1 MSEKTST
8 VQSAT
13 APKTRK
19 RPYRLKLYG
28 DLVCRYR
35 FHPERT
41 VKTRSAYRL
50 EAVLY
55 KGKKWIRETKT
66 QYAVGRKRESESLRK
81 PGVPPLPPPISI
93 MEKTLCKLLYSDTI
107 ASGILR
113 NGGSTGSQSLSISM
127 AEYWLSMHKQ
137 AESMFWGNDAE
148 EAIKEKR
155 LLMTRMMLCFGEF
168 DLTRFLRKDNMSDAE
183 YDDALHAACD
193 EIRGY
198 ITRMPGDGGRDRLH
212 EIIIRRSYGDQV
224 SLDQVAES
232 RGNTQTVREY
242 SHTLWNVVS
251 RYVRDK
257 DPSVFRKVATT
268 YAKRFN
274 PHKNAGKAITANM
287 KQRTLSLREYR
298 ELYDRLVKKQSKG
311 DIPAV
316 NIAILMCLLMG
327 MQMKEVCALDTK
339 DILPIEGYLHSHCVQ
354 VYKQMTKEKAKYTI
368 TEIPEDKRV
377 RCIPIPSEIYK
388 LLAIN
393 KNDGPLFLHALGKR
407 LTPDDV
413 KREMKKLFSGGR
425 SLKIYRDTG
434 DREIDLGYIVSDA
447 HSANSASALWRRSG
461 LADDE
466 IRYLCGHSPNNTVS
480 KNYIDYENAHKKYA
494 MLAQM
499 DLAISEI
506 VCENREPL
514 IDPIMHEFSPLRE
527 NAQNLV
533 IPGVP
538 RHTIVGI
545 MNADEPMRIDIRVGH
560 GATIVCRPR

>member
-1 MSEKTST
+1 
-8 VQSAT
+8 
-13 APKTRK
+13 
-19 RPYRLKLYG
+19 
-28 DLVCRYR
+28 
-35 FHPERT
+35 
-41 VKTRSAYRL
+41 
-50 EAVLY
+50 
-55 KGKKWIRETKT
+55 
-66 QYAVGRKRESESLRK
+66 
-81 PGVPPLPPPISI
+81 
-93 MEKTLCKLLYSDTI
+93 
-107 ASGILR
+107 
-113 NGGSTGSQSLSISM
+113 
-127 AEYWLSMHKQ
+127 
-137 AESMFWGNDAE
+137 
-148 EAIKEKR
+148 
-155 LLMTRMMLCFGEF
+155 
-168 DLTRFLRKDNMSDAE
+168 
-183 YDDALHAACD
+183 
-193 EIRGY
+193 
-198 ITRMPGDGGRDRLH
+198 MPGDGGRDRLH

-232 RGNTQTVREY
+232 MGNTQTVREY
-242 SHTLWNVVS
+242 SHTLWNVIS

-257 DPSVFRKVATT
+257 GPSVFRKVDTT

-298 ELYDRLVKKQSKG
+298 ELYDGLVKKQSKD

-316 NIAILMCLLMG
+316 NMAILTCLLMG

-339 DILPIEGYLHSHCVQ
+339 DILPIEGYRHSYCVQ

-377 RCIPIPSEIYK
+377 RCIPIPNEIYK

-393 KNDGPLFLHALGKR
+393 KNDGPLFLSASGKR
-407 LTPDDV
+407 LTPGNV

-434 DREIDLGYIVSDA
+434 DRKIDLGYIVSDA

-480 KNYIDYENAHKKYA
+480 KNYIDYKNAHKMHA

-506 VCENREPL
+506 VCENREA
-514 IDPIMHEFSPLRE
+514 PIAPIKHAFSPLRE
-527 NAQNLV
+527 NAQNLTV
-533 IPGVP
+533 PGVP
-538 RHTIVGI
+538 RHTIVESI
-545 MNADEPMRIDIRVGH
+545 NADEPVRVDIRVGH
-560 GATIVCRPR
+560 GATIVCRPG